1 MFFFCGVKTMLNR
14 FHPRPFPFQMVPLQ
28 GTFVHFRCELRL
40 LRLLLGVGGL
50 LGASMLQLTAPPLVS
65 SALMAA
71 EKGAKFA
78 QAELENFIGGGFWFL
93 GISGGKTGGFVFEH
107 FFFFSWKIMKNSCW
121 NMCERKGLKWKL
133 RKEDVILKCLQWAC
147 LFLGES

>member
-1 MFFFCGVKTMLNR
+1 
-14 FHPRPFPFQMVPLQ
+14 MVPFQ
-28 GTFVHFRCELRL
+28 GTFVHFRCEFVL

-78 QAELENFIGGGFWFL
+78 QAELENSKGSVEVFGSRESL
-93 GISGGKTGGFVFEH
+93 GKTGGFVFEH
-107 FFFFSWKIMKNSCW
+107 FLLVEKFMAR
-121 NMCERKGLKWKL
+121 NMCERKGLFSGNY
-133 RKEDVILKCLQWAC
+133 ETNM
-147 LFLGES
+147 